1 MKDLYGNL
9 LFVVHFIADV
19 FATLIMNMQIGLQ
32 FPLFQVF
39 FIFIFFP
46 PVTLGSSFIV
56 EHRECILIFLYWK
69 LGYQPLRGILFF
81 LRNT

>member
-19 FATLIMNMQIGLQ
+19 SATLIMNMQIGLQ
-32 FPLFQVF
+32 FPPFQVCF
-39 FIFIFFP
+39 FL

-56 EHRECILIFLYWK
+56 EHRECIRIFLYWK
-69 LGYQPLRGILFF
+69 LGYQPL
-81 LRNT
+81 